1 MGALMF
7 AFQVALSGIPNVHIT
22 AVLIILTAVFFG
34 WRRMYPIAV
43 FIMLEGFFW
52 GFAMWW
58 FCYWYLW
65 PILGI
70 AAVLMRKNDSA
81 LVWAI
86 VAAVHGLIFGALC
99 SIPYLFIGGWTM
111 ALSYWVSGIPFDL
124 IHCGGNFVMTLVL
137 YKPLK
142 KGMEYALHGKTK
154 KRRRK
159 RSRRRKIS
167 ALITE
172 RDICYSFSFS
182 PQNWASSFDQPWS
195 SAQ

>member
-1 MGALMF
+1 MCESLVERAAHGVSVPREQGRAQQSDVAQRRIGDQ
-7 AFQVALSGIPNVHIT
+7 AFQVALSGIKNVHIT

-34 WRRMYPIAV
+34 WRCMYSIAV

-154 KRRRK
+154 KTLPEEK
-159 RSRRRKIS
+159 PE
-167 ALITE
+167 T
-172 RDICYSFSFS
+172 
-182 PQNWASSFDQPWS
+182 
-195 SAQ
+195 

>member
-22 AVLIILTAVFFG
+22 AMLIILTAVFFG
-34 WRRMYPIAV
+34 WRCMYSIAV

-70 AAVLMRKNDSA
+70 AAVLMRKNDSS
-81 LVWAI
+81 LVWAT

-111 ALSYWVSGIPFDL
+111 AL
-124 IHCGGNFVMTLVL
+124 
-137 YKPLK
+137 
-142 KGMEYALHGKTK
+142 
-154 KRRRK
+154 
-159 RSRRRKIS
+159 
-167 ALITE
+167 
-172 RDICYSFSFS
+172 
-182 PQNWASSFDQPWS
+182 
-195 SAQ
+195 